1 VPAQRLFFEREI
13 DLPRAIVWDALV
25 DPELVSGWLAEA
37 EIDPIVGG
45 RYDLDWLHSTDPQT
59 SGIIDELREPHTLVV
74 DTNNRGRIDFRLDET
89 SGGSRGSVTILRLAV
104 SLELE
109 AAFAARVRANWMIG
123 LDQLEELL
131 RGHPVDWANWDR
143 DRMGTWT
150 EYRNLFASS
159 RL

>member
-1 VPAQRLFFEREI
+1 MPAQQLFFEREI

-37 EIDPIVGG
+37 QIDPIAGG
-45 RYDLDWLHSTDPQT
+45 RYDLRWLHSTDPRT
-59 SGIIDELREPHTLVV
+59 TGIIDEFDDAHALVI
-74 DTNNRGRIDFRLDET
+74 DTDNRGRIDFRLEES
-89 SGGSRGSVTILRLAV
+89 SGGPRGSSTILRLTV
-104 SLELE
+104 FLELD

-131 RGHPVDWANWDR
+131 RGRPVDWANWDR

-159 RL
+159 RV

>member
-13 DLPRAIVWDALV
+13 DLPRAIVWDALL
-25 DPELVSGWLAEA
+25 DPVLVYGWLAEA
-37 EIDPIVGG
+37 EIDPVVGG
-45 RYDLDWLHSTDPQT
+45 CYDLDWLHSSDPRT
-59 SGIIDELREPHTLVV
+59 IGTIDELEAPRALVV
-74 DTNNRGRIDFRLDET
+74 DTDNRGRIDFRLDES
-89 SGGSRGSVTILRLAV
+89 SGGSRGSVTILRLIV
-104 SLELE
+104 TLELD

-150 EYRNLFASS
+150 EYRNLFASQ
-159 RL
+159 R

>member
-25 DPELVSGWLAEA
+25 DPELVSGWLAGA
-37 EIDPIVGG
+37 EIEPVIGG
-45 RYDLDWLHSTDPQT
+45 RYDLSWLHSSDPLT
-59 SGIIDELREPHTLVV
+59 AGIIDELHEPHALVI
-74 DTNNRGRIDFRLDET
+74 DTDNRGRIDFRLDDAP
-89 SGGSRGSVTILRLAV
+89 GGFRGSVTILRLTV
-104 SLELE
+104 TLELD
-109 AAFAARVRANWMIG
+109 AAFSARVRANWMIG

-150 EYRNLFASS
+150 EYRNLFASGH
-159 RL
+159 R